1 MRFVE
6 RVWTTIFAVQLLRL
20 FRDVIKEEFK
30 MESTRTLSNFNF
42 SVDENLVPESFQE
55 HCILFLHFS
64 RANDVISHPQ

>member
-6 RVWTTIFAVQLLRL
+6 RVWTAIFAVQLLRL
-20 FRDVIKEEFK
+20 FRDVIKEELK
-30 MESTRTLSNFNF
+30 MESTRTLSHFNF

-55 HCILFLHFS
+55 YCILFLHFS